1 MNNPS
6 GCSFNCEDHVHFHTL
21 FIVARLILLVKENL
35 LDFFSENEEGTLKF
49 DVLVWVE
56 VCEMSPSG
64 E

>member
-6 GCSFNCEDHVHFHTL
+6 GKIMFT
-21 FIVARLILLVKENL
+21 FIHSLLLKENL

>member
-1 MNNPS
+1 M
-6 GCSFNCEDHVHFHTL
+6 FTFIHIHF
-21 FIVARLILLVKENL
+21 RILLVKENL

-49 DVLVWVE
+49 DLLVWVE

>member
-6 GCSFNCEDHVHFHTL
+6 GCSFNCEDHAHFYT
-21 FIVARLILLVKENL
+21 FCIVARRILLVKENL

-49 DVLVWVE
+49 DLLVWVE